1 MVLAALVQNPALA
14 TWTLALLQAAE
25 KGAETNPTANPEP
38 IGLLR
43 FFIGVFLVLA
53 IYSGAW
59 LFTYWISKDE

>member
-1 MVLAALVQNPALA
+1 MVLAALLQA
-14 TWTLALLQAAE
+14 WTLALLQVAE
-25 KGAETNPTANPEP
+25 KGAEVDPTANPEP

-43 FFIGVFLVLA
+43 FFIGVVLVLV

>member
-1 MVLAALVQNPALA
+1 LLVALLQ

-43 FFIGVFLVLA
+43 FFIGVVLILT

>member
-1 MVLAALVQNPALA
+1 MVLAALLQ
-14 TWTLALLQAAE
+14 TWMLALFQVAE
-25 KGAETNPTANPEP
+25 KGAETDPTANPEP

-43 FFIGVFLVLA
+43 FFIGVVLVLV

>member
-1 MVLAALVQNPALA
+1 VVLAALVQSPALA

>member
-1 MVLAALVQNPALA
+1 MMLAALLQNPALA
-14 TWTLALLQAAE
+14 TWMLALLQAAE
-25 KGAETNPTANPEP
+25 KGAETDPTANPEP

-43 FFIGVFLVLA
+43 FFIGMLLVLT